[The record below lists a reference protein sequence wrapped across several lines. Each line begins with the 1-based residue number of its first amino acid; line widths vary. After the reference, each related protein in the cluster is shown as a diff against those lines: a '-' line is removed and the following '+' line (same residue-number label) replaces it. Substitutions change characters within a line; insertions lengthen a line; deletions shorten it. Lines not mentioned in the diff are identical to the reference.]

1 MKSFWGLVCLTHCC
15 FIMCEGDV
23 EYRKAQAADIPS
35 ILELMKEAASSY
47 DDRVVIVPEACRES
61 FVKGMIDKNILYVA
75 VSDKK
80 VVGTKKFFIA
90 EGAEKRDI
98 LENLVRSEGKKADK
112 SPLREKVGNEGKVI
126 ESLATPA
133 SNDWGVCL
141 YTGFS
146 YTLESFRRL
155 NIQKKLT
162 EFAYGDVA
170 EKVKELLRT
179 RGQKKVSLI
188 VVLTYPNTG
197 MRPNEGYKEG
207 YDRTPSLAKGFQS
220 FIKKYIETTLEGTP
234 ALERSRYNTFLPA
247 FDPVSKTCDVPL
259 PDEQSQPAYG
269 YILTY
274 ELKGSLV

>member
-15 FIMCEGDV
+15 FVMCEGDV
-23 EYRKAQAADIPS
+23 EYRKAQIADIPS

-47 DDRVVIVPEACRES
+47 DDRVMIVPEVCRDS
-61 FVKGMIDKNILYVA
+61 FVKGMIDKKILYVA
-75 VSDKK
+75 VSDGK

-90 EGAEKRDI
+90 EGAEKKDL
-98 LENLVRSEGKKADK
+98 LENLVRSEGKKAGK
-112 SPLREKVGNEGKVI
+112 PSLRARVGNEGKVI
-126 ESLATPA
+126 ETLATPA
-133 SNDWGVCL
+133 SNEWGVCL

-146 YTLESFRRL
+146 YTLESFRRH

-170 EKVKELLRT
+170 EKVKELLRA

-188 VVLTYPNTG
+188 VVLTYPNVG

-234 ALERSRYNTFLPA
+234 ELELSRYNTFLPA
-247 FDPVSKTCDVPL
+247 FDPASKTCDLPL
-259 PDEQSQPAYG
+259 PDEKSHPMYG
-269 YILTY
+269 HIFTY
-274 ELKGSLV
+274 ELKGNVV